1 QCVDRR
7 ARSRRLALARQRL
20 SLSAVSKDR
29 NTRRAGRAGVTLYSD
44 VIRNRFR
51 NPRFRGTLANADVA
65 FEDVNPLCGDRIRIE
80 CRLADGKI
88 AEARFTGDCCAIAAA
103 SADVLMELMTGQPVT
118 MAHTLGAGDLLERL
132 DADIRPSRMKC
143 VTLPLSVLQ
152 GALDGKEV
160 AR

>member
-1 QCVDRR
+1 V
-7 ARSRRLALARQRL
+7 A
-20 SLSAVSKDR
+20 
-29 NTRRAGRAGVTLYSD
+29 LYSD
-44 VIRNRFR
+44 VIRERFR
-51 NPRFRGTLANADVA
+51 NPRFRGTLPDADTT

-88 AEARFTGDCCAIAAA
+88 ADARFMGDCCAIAAA
-103 SADVLMELMTGQPVT
+103 SADVLIEKMIGQPAAQ
-118 MAHTLGAGDLLERL
+118 AHALSARDLLERL

-152 GALDGKEV
+152 GALDRKEV

>member
-1 QCVDRR
+1 V
-7 ARSRRLALARQRL
+7 A
-20 SLSAVSKDR
+20 
-29 NTRRAGRAGVTLYSD
+29 LYSD
-44 VIRNRFR
+44 VIRERFR
-51 NPRFRGTLANADVA
+51 KPRFRGTVPDADTA

-88 AEARFTGDCCAIAAA
+88 ADARFMGDCCAIAAA
-103 SADVLMELMTGQPVT
+103 SADVLIEQMIGQPVAR
-118 MAHTLGAGDLLERL
+118 AHTLSPRDLLERL

-152 GALDGKEV
+152 GALDRKEV